1 MVKLARTIL
10 SERMENFNTMSNPSK
25 KPSWLPAVIASL
37 AIISSLIIFA
47 IEKFRYSPAI
57 YIAYFLTPFTPI
69 LSLAITRTR
78 DTKARSDI
86 FYDLAKGKKIVSLSV
101 ALSIIGFIVA
111 LPVMYHIAKELSQI

>member
-10 SERMENFNTMSNPSK
+10 SERVENINTMSNPSK
-25 KPSWLPAVIASL
+25 KPSWLPVVIASL
-37 AIISSLIIFA
+37 AIISSLIIFD
-47 IEKFRYSPAI
+47 IEKLRYSPAI

-86 FYDLAKGKKIVSLSV
+86 FYDLAKGQKIVSLSV

-111 LPVMYHIAKELSQI
+111 LPVMYHIAKVRSQI

>member
-1 MVKLARTIL
+1 
-10 SERMENFNTMSNPSK
+10 
-25 KPSWLPAVIASL
+25 VIASL
-37 AIISSLIIFA
+37 AIVSSLIIFA
-47 IEKFRYSPAI
+47 IEVFRYSPAI
-57 YIAYFLTPFTPI
+57 RVAYFLTPFTPI

-111 LPVMYHIAKELSQI
+111 LPVMYHIAKDLSQI